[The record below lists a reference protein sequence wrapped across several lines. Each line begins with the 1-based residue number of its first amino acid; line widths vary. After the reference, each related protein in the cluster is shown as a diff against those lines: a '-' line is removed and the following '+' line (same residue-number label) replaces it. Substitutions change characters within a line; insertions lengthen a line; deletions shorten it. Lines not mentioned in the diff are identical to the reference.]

1 MAKSKTLSLS
11 LTIQSLFLRVNP
23 SLCTNPE
30 LFLNKKK
37 NINVH
42 FKGNRVDAPNTTQL
56 LRGTTGQILNQGK
69 KRQQLEL
76 QGVDIPLQGQG
87 AGRQDGADGVVGRDG
102 GQLLLDFWDPSLPDQ
117 GPPPVLPL
125 LSHKKNTT
133 STLHTTST
141 SESHTVPVPRI

>member
-1 MAKSKTLSLS
+1 M
-11 LTIQSLFLRVNP
+11 
-23 SLCTNPE
+23 
-30 LFLNKKK
+30 
-37 NINVH
+37 
-42 FKGNRVDAPNTTQL
+42 
-56 LRGTTGQILNQGK
+56 
-69 KRQQLEL
+69 
-76 QGVDIPLQGQG
+76 DIPLQGLG